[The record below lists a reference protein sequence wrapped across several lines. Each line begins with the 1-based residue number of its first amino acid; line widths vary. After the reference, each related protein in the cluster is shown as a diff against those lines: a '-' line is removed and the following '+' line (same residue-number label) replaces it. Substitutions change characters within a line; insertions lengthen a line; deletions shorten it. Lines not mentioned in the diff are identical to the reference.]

1 MVESESNPKF
11 WSIIITILSGLVL
24 CAVAFLMWGPRPA
37 GSIDSHDVSSL
48 PALNAIL
55 NGITT
60 LLLIT
65 AFIFIKKRQVT
76 KHRQMMLTAFATSAL
91 FLISYM
97 IYHWYAAGPKVYE
110 GSFTV
115 LYFTILF
122 THIVLAAAIVPL
134 ALVTLYR
141 GWNMKV
147 EKHRKIATFTLPIWI
162 YVSITGVIIY
172 LMLYGF

>member
-1 MVESESNPKF
+1 MVKSKSNPKF

-37 GSIDSHDVSSL
+37 GSMDSHDVSSL
-48 PALNAIL
+48 PAINAIL
-55 NGITT
+55 NSITT

-65 AFIFIKKRQVT
+65 AFVFIKKKKIT
-76 KHRQMMLTAFATSAL
+76 KHRLTMLTAFATSAL
-91 FLISYM
+91 FLISYT
-97 IYHWYAAGPKVYE
+97 IYHWYAAGPKTYE
-110 GSFTV
+110 GPFTA
-115 LYFTILF
+115 LYFFILF
-122 THIVLAAAIVPL
+122 THIVLAATIVPL

-147 EKHRKIATFTLPIWI
+147 EKHRKIARITLPTWI

-172 LMLYGF
+172 VMLYGI